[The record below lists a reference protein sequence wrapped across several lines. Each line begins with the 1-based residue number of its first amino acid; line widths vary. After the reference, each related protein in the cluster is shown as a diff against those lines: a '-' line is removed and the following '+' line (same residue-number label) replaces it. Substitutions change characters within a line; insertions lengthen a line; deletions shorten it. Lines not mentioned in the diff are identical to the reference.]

1 MPVFN
6 RLAAAAL
13 LTGSVLTLVLLNYFE
28 KPEKHLFTAC
38 LRRFGAVS
46 VTHSDESARFL
57 DGNRAQFT
65 HRDVCLAQRGCASF
79 SRVSN

>member
-1 MPVFN
+1 MAGQRYIVPVFN

-46 VTHSDESARFL
+46 VTHSDESARF
-57 DGNRAQFT
+57 
-65 HRDVCLAQRGCASF
+65 
-79 SRVSN
+79 

>member
-6 RLAAAAL
+6 RLVAAAL

-28 KPEKHLFTAC
+28 KPEKHVYGLFAPFWRRQRHA
-38 LRRFGAVS
+38 LRVRS
-46 VTHSDESARFL
+46 FL

-65 HRDVCLAQRGCASF
+65 HRDVCLAQRGSANL